1 MDVTPAAFVAAVLPP
16 QGYGHYCVV
25 ELSSKKKTHAFVD
38 TLDAVVAQAQAFDE
52 QHFNTYVAMATY
64 ENTDSREAQNA
75 RWVKSFYVDIDCGEG
90 HVYGTPKDG
99 AVALSEFVEKTGL
112 HGIHTPLVNLTGGG
126 LHAYW
131 PLTEP
136 VTIQQ
141 WKPIAEHLKKL
152 AKQHNLDIDHTVTAD
167 AARILRMPGTTNWK
181 IPDNPRPCLTKID
194 GDGPVTLHD
203 FATAIGYNEP
213 APSEMPVPFVIPG
226 VRPTIADSAS
236 GVKMLQ
242 NSAVYFEKL
251 LKQIGAGGGCLQI
264 KHYLEHATDEGLEPL
279 WRGVLSIAKVCEDGD
294 KASQFISALH
304 PYDAARMH
312 QKLRDIKGPYPCTK
326 FDSENPGVCEHCPKW
341 GKVTNPLALARET
354 QVDVEPKQVEVT
366 VAEPEQQTHVPVF
379 VNRPPAPYGYHYGLN
394 GGVYAEEK
402 SKDAD
407 AAPMMKMVV
416 PYDLFAINLMNRES
430 LHYVHLVAVRPG
442 GAQTITLPM
451 RSTVTKDDL
460 CKALAEQNIVA
471 SDRNDVR
478 LFQYVRACITH
489 ASENQLPLNIPTQYG
504 WQKDGSFVC
513 DGRIMAPGK
522 ETITP
527 LPGLENIV
535 RVTSP
540 EGTIEEWRSVV
551 NLLTKYRMNDILAV
565 MCTGFGAPL
574 MKFTSFNGITVHLG
588 SSESGTGKSLSLAMA
603 ASIWGHPTH
612 YMVGKDTSGVA
623 MQQRLGLLNSLPL
636 ICDEITHKNRLNFEW
651 FPGFVFD
658 MTDGKGKERMDGN
671 VNRERQ
677 NNTYWSSIALVSS
690 NTHVM
695 DYLSS
700 HKHSSQGEIMRLLEL
715 KMVTALNAPDDLTYA
730 IKEILPHNYGVAG
743 AMFAR
748 WLVDNE
754 QTARDVVRWVE
765 EDTKRKL
772 QKSPEERFWIG
783 GIACKI
789 AGAILAGRGYA
800 NIVDLPVTGIF
811 EVYAGMIAN
820 ARSVARASRRTA
832 EDVLNAYTREFY
844 GKFVVI
850 NRTAE
855 GVEASF
861 GGEKEVEASV
871 LRTEVC
877 GRVEHGFKEGLA
889 EFFIEEQL
897 LKRFCASM
905 SYGYTDFKAHM
916 AAKFAAYPTKKNM
929 LSGTKG
935 PAMNVNALKI
945 VVPTKGDAYATSEDP
960 IPVV

>member
-1 MDVTPAAFVAAVLPP
+1 MTPAAFVAAVLPP

-38 TLDAVVAQAQAFDE
+38 TLDEVVAQAQVFDG
-52 QHFNTYVAMATY
+52 QHFNTYFALATY
-64 ENTDSREAQNA
+64 ENTESREAKNA
-75 RWVKSFYVDIDCGEG
+75 QWLKSFYVDIDCGEG
-90 HVYGTPKDG
+90 HVYSSLDEGVSALVSFIDIAGLG
-99 AVALSEFVEKTGL
+99 ALPNPIINIS
-112 HGIHTPLVNLTGGG
+112 GGG
-126 LHAYW
+126 LHVYW

-136 VTIQQ
+136 VPKLQ
-141 WKPIAEHLKKL
+141 WKPIAEHLKIL
-152 AKQHNLDIDHTVTAD
+152 AKKHDFDIDHTVTAD

-181 IPDNPRPCLTKID
+181 LPDNPRRCLTKID

-203 FATAIGYNEP
+203 FATAIGYVEP
-213 APSEMPVPFVIPG
+213 AASQMPVPFVIPG
-226 VRPTIADSAS
+226 VRPKAADNAA
-236 GVKMLQ
+236 GVKLLQ
-242 NSAVYFEKL
+242 NSAVHFEKL
-251 LKQIGAGGGCLQI
+251 LNQIGAGGGCLQI
-264 KHYLEHATDEGLEPL
+264 KHYLEHATEEGLEPL
-279 WRGVLSIAKVCEDGD
+279 WRGILSIAKVCDDGP
-294 KASQFISALH
+294 KAAQFISALH
-304 PYDAARMH
+304 PYDTARMH

-326 FDSENPGVCEHCPKW
+326 FNSENPGVCEHCPSW
-341 GKVTNPLALARET
+341 GKITNPLALVRET
-354 QVDVEPKQVEVT
+354 HVDASPKQVEIT
-366 VAEPEQQTHVPVF
+366 AAEPEAQEHVPVF

-407 AAPMMKMVV
+407 AAPVMKMVV

-442 GAQTITLPM
+442 GTQTITLPM
-451 RSTVTKDDL
+451 RVTVTKDDL

-471 SDRNDVR
+471 SERNDVR
-478 LFQYVRACITH
+478 LANYVRACITH

-504 WQKDGSFVC
+504 WQKEGAFVY

-535 RVTSP
+535 RVTKP
-540 EGTIEEWRSVV
+540 EGTIEGWRSVV
-551 NLLTKYRMNDILAV
+551 SLLTKYKMNDILAMMTV
-565 MCTGFGAPL
+565 GFGAPL
-574 MKFTSFNGITVHLG
+574 MRFTSFNGITIHLG

-700 HKHSSQGEIMRLLEL
+700 RKHSSQGEIMRLLEL
-715 KMVTALNAPDDLTYA
+715 KMVTALNAPDDLTTA
-730 IKEILPHNYGVAG
+730 IKDILPHNYGVAG

-754 QTARDVVRWVE
+754 ELARDVVRKVE

-772 QKSPEERFWIG
+772 QKHPEERFWIG
-783 GIACKI
+783 SISCMI

-800 NIVDLPVTGIF
+800 NIIDLPINGIF
-811 EVYAGMIAN
+811 SVFASMIAN
-820 ARSVARASRRTA
+820 ARSVAASSRRSA

-850 NRTAE
+850 TRKPE
-855 GVEASF
+855 GVEATF
-861 GGEKEVEASV
+861 GGEKEIEHNV
-871 LRTEVC
+871 LRAEVC
-877 GRVEHGFKEGLA
+877 GRVEHGFKPGLA

-897 LKRFCASM
+897 LKRFCATM
-905 SYGYTDFKAHM
+905 SFGYTDFKAYM
-916 AAKFAAYPTKKNM
+916 TAKFAAYPTKKNM

-945 VVPTKGDAYATSEDP
+945 VVPTKGDAYAPAEDP